1 MIKTHDNNLSFR
13 IHFQTTIGPLTIS
26 NIFSDLCFIQQ
37 KSSNK
42 SEFQSPKIRRFSHS
56 FPISHPFPVVPGSA
70 ALGVLILQPNWRHC
84 PNHLWPWWPGDEKA
98 PGRDNLAE
106 FWSFWMGFFG
116 AKTRGT
122 HGFPVRF
129 EQKLEHY
136 GRTMGTLWHIQFILF
151 HWAAGSTRRDHAN
164 DKRFIKQ

>member
-1 MIKTHDNNLSFR
+1 MVKTHHNNWSFR

-42 SEFQSPKIRRFSHS
+42 SKFQSSKICGFSHS

-106 FWSFWMGFFG
+106 FWSSWMGFLG
-116 AKTRGT
+116 
-122 HGFPVRF
+122 
-129 EQKLEHY
+129 QKLEEPMVFQFDLNKNWNTMEKLWEHY
-136 GRTMGTLWHIQFILF
+136 GIYNLFCFIGQQGQR
-151 HWAAGSTRRDHAN
+151 AAIMQMTKGS
-164 DKRFIKQ
+164 